1 MDGIVVEN
9 KPNIVI
15 YGVDK
20 EDGLWFQKILK
31 QYSGNAGKRLFKEM
45 INRYH
50 TVELLAQLLEKIED
64 LEKRIEK
71 LESTEEPKKK
81 VVKTMRGEYEQTG
94 EVSGEE

>member
-20 EDGLWFQKILK
+20 EDGLWFQKVLK

-45 INRYH
+45 INRYN
-50 TVELLAQLLEKIED
+50 TVELLDALIERITELEE
-64 LEKRIEK
+64 RVEK
-71 LESTEEPKKK
+71 LEGSEEPKKK
-81 VVKTMRGEYEQTG
+81 VVKTMRGEYEQVG
-94 EVSGEE
+94 KVFGEE